1 MFPFTVI
8 ELWGRRGGVVDV
20 DKYDTDVMR
29 KHVCNSCHKN
39 VGSDLNYVTDY
50 SL

>member
-1 MFPFTVI
+1 M
-8 ELWGRRGGVVDV
+8 
-20 DKYDTDVMR
+20 DKCDTDVMR

-39 VGSDLNYVTDY
+39 VGSHLNYVADY

>member
-1 MFPFTVI
+1 M
-8 ELWGRRGGVVDV
+8 

-39 VGSDLNYVTDY
+39 VGSDLNYVTILYDTTRY
-50 SL
+50 KVLIC